1 MNRRNRRKTLQALCY
16 VLISPIIMV
25 ALVGFMVFMYF
36 SGTFLPGM
44 HVARY
49 SLYAISCVL
58 IILSFLAYNNGR
70 EYINRIRT
78 NNNKRR

>member
-1 MNRRNRRKTLQALCY
+1 MNKRKRRKTLLALCY
-16 VLISPIIMV
+16 VLISPVIMV
-25 ALVGFMVFMYF
+25 ALGGFMVYMYF

-58 IILSFLAYNNGR
+58 IIISLFAYNNGR